1 MPVTLGIMEDF
12 CREARKRGKQPLILI
27 IPTHFDILEY
37 RHSGKWV
44 YQSLLDLLVKN
55 NLEFVDAG
63 PRFVNYLGDAGVEM
77 LYSPQTQNHLNEKG
91 NQLLAKIV
99 YDYLSKRTSILAKRR
114 N

>member
-1 MPVTLGIMEDF
+1 MGVSISP
-12 CREARKRGKQPLILI
+12 
-27 IPTHFDILEY
+27 
-37 RHSGKWV
+37 
-44 YQSLLDLLVKN
+44 DLLVKN

-63 PRFVNYLGDAGVEM
+63 PRFVKYLGDAGVEM

-99 YDYLSKRTSILAKRR
+99 YDYLRQKNFNLGKTGG